1 MIRVFDRPAGEDLLP
16 FSAFLWQHDVPHK
29 ITEESGRQ
37 VLWLQ
42 YEEHR
47 DAVLH
52 WFEQWQNGALSLPE
66 AKVSWG
72 GQRVP
77 FSGPLADWRNIPV
90 TFALIGV
97 CLLVALLTSLG
108 GNLKTIE
115 WFTISP
121 FEIVGSDIYYLPLTK
136 VIEIG
141 ELWRLFTPAFIHFGL
156 FHLVFNMMWL
166 LDLGWYIERRHGHL
180 FLLALVLITAAI
192 GNMAEFVF
200 SPNSLFIGG
209 MSGAIYGLLGFCW
222 QRQKVEPKNFPLPS
236 GVYMFMMIWL
246 LIGFSGV
253 LEAFGFG
260 RIANLAHAGGLI
272 AGVVLGWFYNHV
284 SVRRSTVK

>member
-52 WFEQWQNGALSLPE
+52 WFEQWRGGALHLPE
-66 AKVSWG
+66 AKVSWSS
-72 GQRVP
+72 QRAP

-90 TFALIGV
+90 TLALIGL

-166 LDLGWYIERRHGHL
+166 LDLGWYIERRHGQL

-222 QRQKVEPKNFPLPS
+222 QRQKVEPENFPLPS
-236 GVYMFMMIWL
+236 GIYMFMMVWL

-272 AGVVLGWFYNHV
+272 AGVILGWFYNHV